1 MKVIARFAFIC
12 AFLALAAPSYPG
24 KSAEQAQ
31 FERFGPAYRLV
42 FFAILEGLFL
52 DGAKDEEVQRVL
64 MKRSDEHG
72 YEHFI
77 YGCPICTAVF
87 LAFEAY
93 RARPE
98 FWMYKPITQ
107 PDHQFEHSTF
117 GHGFT
122 QDVRDGLNSED
133 VKVRLQTLHG
143 LVSTWIDRRMA
154 AMDLT
159 EEEEQTLREQI
170 EAGRKQG
177 EKALAQHK
185 KDPERMK
192 SYAPG
197 YAGLYGCAMCN
208 AVCRIAF
215 EEILEE
221 GAPEAADAQN

>member
-1 MKVIARFAFIC
+1 
-12 AFLALAAPSYPG
+12 
-24 KSAEQAQ
+24 
-31 FERFGPAYRLV
+31 
-42 FFAILEGLFL
+42 
-52 DGAKDEEVQRVL
+52 
-64 MKRSDEHG
+64 
-72 YEHFI
+72 
-77 YGCPICTAVF
+77 
-87 LAFEAY
+87 
-93 RARPE
+93 
-98 FWMYKPITQ
+98 MYKPITQ

-159 EEEEQTLREQI
+159 EEEEQTLREQM

-177 EKALAQHK
+177 EKALASHK

-215 EEILEE
+215 
-221 GAPEAADAQN
+221 PEAADAQN